1 MSRDFD
7 GEFATVNLILGSE
20 CQTRAVDG
28 FCLAWIK
35 LERQLRKLTAYLLYQ
50 ASQIT
55 VRDAGKLREA
65 FYAHGSLDYTS
76 FIGAIH
82 HLSGVSVG
90 NMIGERYRPLR
101 TEIQGCYRIRQKIFH
116 GQQTGQSLDREALL
130 TRIDAIRE
138 WCRLLASGAADHL
151 GYDGFSGNTSLF
163 KIDRPD
169 IVTAVD
175 KALLRR
181 GWLEYA
187 KTFQR

>member
-7 GEFATVNLILGSE
+7 GEFATVNLILESE

-50 ASQIT
+50 ASEIT

-65 FYAHGSLDYTS
+65 FYGHGSLDYTS

-101 TEIQGCYRIRQKIFH
+101 KEIQGCYRIRQKIFH

-130 TRIDAIRE
+130 TRIAAIRE
-138 WCRLLASGAADHL
+138 WCRLLSSGAADHL